1 MLNLSN
7 WLSGTHS
14 TGSQRSAREQ
24 KRAAQAWRRIN
35 EKGTSVSFRTPT
47 GATVGAQ
54 LVRIE
59 SDNTATASE
68 SAAGATAK
76 RKVIVFG
83 VRNHAVVADTDIKEG
98 YRFVL
103 LNDEYK
109 CVDTILTLGE
119 IQGVFEATG

>member
-1 MLNLSN
+1 MPTLAA
-7 WLSGTHS
+7 WLSDTTAIPATERAALAWKRINDKPTS
-14 TGSQRSAREQ
+14 VTFRSATGS
-24 KRAAQAWRRIN
+24 
-35 EKGTSVSFRTPT
+35 
-47 GATVGAQ
+47 TVAAQ

-59 SDNTATASE
+59 SDNTATAAE
-68 SAAGATAK
+68 SAAGSAAK

-83 VRNHAVVADTDIKEG
+83 VRNHPTVADTDIKEG

-119 IQGVFEATG
+119 IQGVFEAIG